1 MEMLM
6 LDFERKK
13 RAKRATAA
21 AAQFPDLTVSS
32 AEERRRRVFW
42 QMPFRHN
49 LYREDDVKN
58 AGRAPITAAIS
69 VKNILMHVTSP
80 GLNRV
85 LEVVPG
91 LRVI

>member
-6 LDFERKK
+6 LLDFERKQ

-49 LYREDDVKN
+49 LYRDNNVKK
-58 AGRAPITAAIS
+58 AG
-69 VKNILMHVTSP
+69 M
-80 GLNRV
+80 V
-85 LEVVPG
+85 LRRKFPNG
-91 LRVI
+91 QKSGYGIRH

>member
-6 LDFERKK
+6 LDFERKQ

-49 LYREDDVKN
+49 LYRDNNVKK
-58 AGRAPITAAIS
+58 AG
-69 VKNILMHVTSP
+69 M
-80 GLNRV
+80 V
-85 LEVVPG
+85 LSNG
-91 LRVI
+91 DQLQ

>member
-49 LYREDDVKN
+49 LYREDEHLKK
-58 AGRAPITAAIS
+58 AGRVSSI
-69 VKNILMHVTSP
+69 MVTSDFSWV
-80 GLNRV
+80 NKRAHV
-85 LEVVPG
+85 LR
-91 LRVI
+91 LC